1 VADNP
6 ALFRII
12 SLFEDLGQ
20 DRLRAI
26 AATCQIV
33 SHKSGAEVLSEQ
45 DQTKDVFF
53 ILQGSVRINS
63 ITSAGRE
70 VIFSDLV
77 AGDIFGEFAAI
88 DHLPRSA
95 SVIAMTNC
103 LLARMTSA
111 QFIDLLRHDGVVASH
126 MVELLVTKIRRLS
139 ERVFEVSALSL
150 RERVRRELIR
160 LASMGTRSGEGVMIS
175 PAPTHYEIAAKIG
188 SHREAVTREFN
199 RLEDL
204 GILESKRQM
213 IRILRL
219 QALSDPMET

>member
-1 VADNP
+1 VAENP
-6 ALFRII
+6 RLFRII
-12 SLFEDLGQ
+12 SLFEELSE

-26 AATCQIV
+26 ASICQIV
-33 SHKSGAEVLSEQ
+33 SYKNGVEVLSEQ

-63 ITSAGRE
+63 VTSAGRE
-70 VIFSDLV
+70 VIFSDLF

-95 SVIAMTNC
+95 SVIATMDC

-111 QFIDLLRHDGVVASH
+111 QFIGLLREDGAVSSQL
-126 MVELLVTKIRRLS
+126 VELLVAKIRRLS

-160 LASMGTRSGEGVMIS
+160 LATLGTPRGSSVVIS
-175 PAPTHYEIAAKIG
+175 PAPTHYEFAARIG

-204 GILESKRQM
+204 GILELGRQQ
-213 IRILRL
+213 IRIIRLR
-219 QALSDPMET
+219 ALSDPDEA